1 MAALL
6 LALLAGLLFGLG
18 LTVSGMVDPAR
29 VLGFLDVAGA
39 WNPTLAFEL
48 AAAVIV
54 AGAGFALA
62 RWRARPLLE
71 PTFHAPTRTGIDGRL
86 VGGALIFGVG
96 WGMVGYC
103 PGPAL
108 AALALGR
115 WPTVQFVLAMLAG
128 MVLFE
133 IMEAPPRRR
142 LIRPARR

>member
-6 LALLAGLLFGLG
+6 LALVAGLLFGLG
-18 LTVSGMVDPAR
+18 LTVSGMVNPAR

-39 WNPTLAFEL
+39 WNPTLAFVL
-48 AAAVIV
+48 LGAVVV

-62 RWRARPLLE
+62 RRRGRPLLE
-71 PTFHAPTRTGIDGRL
+71 PTFHAPIRTGIDGRL

-96 WGMVGYC
+96 WGIVGYC

-115 WPTVQFVLAMLAG
+115 WETVLFVLAMLAG
-128 MVLFE
+128 MALFE
-133 IMEAPPRRR
+133 IVEAPSG
-142 LIRPARR
+142 RPVRHARR